1 MYHLV
6 IRPQLIKTLFNIILF
21 IKTAMRDAVI
31 IIIFGVL
38 DFFVKSLKKRIYR
51 IRTVLCVRPFKLAIQ
66 DDASSKN
73 YRNKSDCTMIFKS
86 SYFSFT

>member
-1 MYHLV
+1 MYHLA

-38 DFFVKSLKKRIYR
+38 DFFVKSLKK
-51 IRTVLCVRPFKLAIQ
+51 
-66 DDASSKN
+66 
-73 YRNKSDCTMIFKS
+73 
-86 SYFSFT
+86 

>member
-1 MYHLV
+1 
-6 IRPQLIKTLFNIILF
+6 
-21 IKTAMRDAVI
+21 MRDAVI

-66 DDASSKN
+66 DDASSKKLSKQKRLH
-73 YRNKSDCTMIFKS
+73 YDL
-86 SYFSFT
+86 

>member
-1 MYHLV
+1 MYHLA

-21 IKTAMRDAVI
+21 IKTAMRDAV

-51 IRTVLCVRPFKLAIQ
+51 IRTVLCVRPLKLAIQ